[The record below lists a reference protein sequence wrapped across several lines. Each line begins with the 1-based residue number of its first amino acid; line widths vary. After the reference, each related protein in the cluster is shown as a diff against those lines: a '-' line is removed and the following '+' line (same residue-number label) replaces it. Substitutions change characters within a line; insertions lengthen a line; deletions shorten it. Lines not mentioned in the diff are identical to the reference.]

1 MKYLRKAIDF
11 FSKKDISEIIGD
23 DRYHHDTTYYY
34 KDDKFQIVNIQN
46 DRIPVDDLYQLS
58 LKSYPTIKIKLFLKD
73 ILESYN
79 ENRLDI
85 IKIKIRQDD
94 SRESYALVTFKEDGF
109 ELGDDMPFD
118 IVDEY
123 IDSIKKKMEV
133 RKKWY
138 LDNYNILSSMKTI
151 QRYKY
156 RKSKLYRIEK
166 EDNSR
171 WTLSRGEFTISVCL
185 NLH

>member
-1 MKYLRKAIDF
+1 MIHLRKAIDF
-11 FSKKDISEIIGD
+11 FGKKDISEIMGD
-23 DRYHHDTTYYY
+23 DNYHGKSTYYY
-34 KDDKFQIVNIQN
+34 KDGELKIVNIEN
-46 DRIPVDDLYQLS
+46 DRLPVEDLYLLHYKMS
-58 LKSYPTIKIKLFLKD
+58 DTIKIKLFLKD
-73 ILESYN
+73 ILDSYN

-156 RKSKLYRIEK
+156 RKSKLYRIKK

-171 WTLSRGEFTISVCL
+171 WTLSRGEFTISICL